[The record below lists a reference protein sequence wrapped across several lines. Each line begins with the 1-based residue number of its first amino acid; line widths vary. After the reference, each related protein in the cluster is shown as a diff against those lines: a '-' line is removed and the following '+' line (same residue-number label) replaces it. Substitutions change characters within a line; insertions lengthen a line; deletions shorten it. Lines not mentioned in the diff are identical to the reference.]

1 MGKYYLLLIL
11 LVAACCKDYDSKISE
26 RDCKDVIIVY
36 YSGDEEEATVCVS
49 KQMRLINGYMMD
61 GYPGMIIRSGV
72 KKVIVGENEIEP
84 EFTWKEKIEPYGY
97 K

>member
-11 LVAACCKDYDSKISE
+11 LVAVCCKDYDSKISD
-26 RDCKDVIIVY
+26 RKCKDVIIMY
-36 YSGDEEEATVCVS
+36 YDGNEEEATICVS
-49 KQMRLINGYMMD
+49 KQIRLINGNVMD

-72 KKVIVGENEIEP
+72 KKVIEGESEIES
-84 EFTWKEKIEPYGY
+84 EFTWRDNIKLYGD